1 MSTKSQNLIL
11 LFGTTTLLLI
21 LSLCFFTF
29 KSCDDYD
36 FITNV
41 SSRGIIRNCIKFY
54 NEWDGRFL
62 SITSVIQGLMLVYL
76 PIELVTFIW
85 NICFFI
91 NSFLIFIIVKSEV
104 ELNIKNIKTQIIT
117 ICTIIT
123 VTWLGA
129 IRHFSDTIYWGTG
142 GVYTLALLFGTIYI
156 LVFLNFQKKK
166 KNILAIIVFGI
177 CSFLVGCFT
186 QNLTIPIQLLVIMT
200 IFSDIFNKQKKYHFQ
215 NLFFLLF
222 LFLGLL
228 VVTFAPGS
236 TVRLTICNPE
246 TSSILQIIFNFFLV
260 LAKYLFRSV
269 FLIVFTFIGAIAIFL
284 LHTPKVK
291 IHVANLFKFNTF
303 NLLQFVKS
311 LKWFVIALS
320 CIIPFAVI
328 PDLACQRTTIYFINF
343 FCIFLFISI
352 FKILEKHTTSTDYLN
367 FDKNINIS
375 KVLFA
380 ILFVFTIIFV
390 GYNLKMGYNLKS
402 EITARENILKASKNK
417 TVYLKIIDVNK
428 ISICYNFYDYPLL
441 QTDNSDF
448 VRQYQEKY
456 YNVKIIAVK

>member
-11 LFGTTTLLLI
+11 LFGITTLILI

-29 KSCDDYD
+29 KSGDDYD

-41 SSRGIIRNCIKFY
+41 TSRGIIQNCIKLY

-91 NSFLIFIIVKSEV
+91 NGFLIFIIVKSEV
-104 ELNIKNIKTQIIT
+104 ELNIKNIKMQIIT
-117 ICTIIT
+117 ICTIII
-123 VTWLGA
+123 VSWLGA

-166 KNILAIIVFGI
+166 KKIFAILIFGF
-177 CSFLVGCFT
+177 CSFLVGCLT

-200 IFSDIFNKQKKYHFQ
+200 IFSDVFTKQKKYHFQ
-215 NLFFLLF
+215 NFFFLSF

-236 TVRLTICNPE
+236 KVRLTVCNPE
-246 TSSILQIIFNFFLV
+246 TSSMLQLIYNFFLV
-260 LAKYLFRSV
+260 LAKYLYRSI
-269 FLIVFTFIGAIAIFL
+269 FLIIFAFVGAIAVFL
-284 LHTPKVK
+284 MQTPKVK
-291 IHVANLFKFNTF
+291 MHLTNIFKFQTF
-303 NLLQFVKS
+303 NLLQFVKNT
-311 LKWFVIALS
+311 KWFVIALS
-320 CIIPFAVI
+320 TITPFVVI
-328 PDLACQRTTIYFINF
+328 PDLVSQRTTIYFINF

-352 FKILEKHTTSTDYLN
+352 FKILEKYTSRTNYSN
-367 FDKNINIS
+367 PNKNINIS

-380 ILFVFTIIFV
+380 LLFIFTIIFV
-390 GYNLKMGYNLKS
+390 AYNLKMGYNLKS
-402 EITARENILKASKNK
+402 EITSRENILKSSKNK
-417 TVYLKIIDVNK
+417 TIFLKIIDVNK
-428 ISICYNFYDYPLL
+428 IPICYNFTDYPFL

-448 VRQYQEKY
+448 VRKFQEKY
-456 YNVKIIAVK
+456 YGVKIIAVK